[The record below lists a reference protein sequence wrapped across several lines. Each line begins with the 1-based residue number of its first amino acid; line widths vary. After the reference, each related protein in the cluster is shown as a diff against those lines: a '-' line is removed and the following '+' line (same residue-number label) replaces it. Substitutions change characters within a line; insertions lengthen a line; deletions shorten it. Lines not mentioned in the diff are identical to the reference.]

1 MKKVIYLSL
10 MILSLHSCLRLDS
23 NLYNN
28 AKIDVY
34 KWDEYYGTV
43 DFYLPESYKIPP
55 IYMNELTL
63 ISNDT
68 VSDTKYIIKGLY
80 IGNMGTINQDT
91 VILYL
96 HGNRDHMD
104 FYWPRAK
111 LLANVGSKNRF
122 GVMMID
128 YRGYGLSDGDPT
140 EEGLYEDVTAAL
152 EWLKGK
158 GVTNERLIMY
168 GFSLGSAPAT
178 KLVAHPRSTLIPSKL
193 ILENPFASAEVMVQ
207 DASRLAMPSSFFV
220 NVKVD
225 VAQEIKSVQQPFLLL
240 SSKDD
245 KFLKPETNAD
255 LVAKNYK
262 GTYKEV
268 HSVPDAD
275 HGTLQSTWGF
285 ENYTKTIE
293 AFILK

>member
-28 AKIDVY
+28 SKIDAY
-34 KWDEYYGTV
+34 QWDNYYGAV
-43 DFYLPESYKIPP
+43 DFYLPESYNIPLV
-55 IYMNELTL
+55 YMNELSL
-63 ISNDT
+63 ISNVT
-68 VSDTKYIIKGLY
+68 VSDTKHTIKGLY

-128 YRGYGLSDGDPT
+128 YRGFGLSDGDPT
-140 EEGLYEDVTAAL
+140 EEGMNEDVTAAL

-158 GVTNERLIMY
+158 GVSSERLIMY

-178 KLVAHPRSTLIPSKL
+178 KLLAHPRSTLIPSKL

-225 VAQEIKSVQQPFLLL
+225 VAQEIKAVQQPFLLL

-262 GTYKEV
+262 GVYKEV
-268 HSVPDAD
+268 HSVPGAD
-275 HGTLQSTWGF
+275 HGALQSTWGF

-293 AFILK
+293 AFIVK

>member
-1 MKKVIYLSL
+1 
-10 MILSLHSCLRLDS
+10 
-23 NLYNN
+23 
-28 AKIDVY
+28 
-34 KWDEYYGTV
+34 
-43 DFYLPESYKIPP
+43 
-55 IYMNELTL
+55 
-63 ISNDT
+63 
-68 VSDTKYIIKGLY
+68 
-80 IGNMGTINQDT
+80 
-91 VILYL
+91 
-96 HGNRDHMD
+96 
-104 FYWPRAK
+104 
-111 LLANVGSKNRF
+111 VGSKNRF

-128 YRGYGLSDGDPT
+128 YRGFGLSDGDPT
-140 EEGLYEDVTAAL
+140 EEGLYEDATAAL

-158 GVTNERLIMY
+158 GVSSERLIIY

>member
-10 MILSLHSCLRLDS
+10 MILSLTSCLRLDS

-28 AKIDVY
+28 SKIDAY
-34 KWDEYYGTV
+34 QWDNYYGAV
-43 DFYLPESYKIPP
+43 DFHLPESYNIPLV
-55 IYMNELTL
+55 YMNELSL

-68 VSDTKYIIKGLY
+68 VSDTKHTIKGLY

-128 YRGYGLSDGDPT
+128 YRGFGLSEGDPT
-140 EEGLYEDVTAAL
+140 EEGMNEDVTAAL

-158 GVTNERLIMY
+158 GVSSERLIMY

-178 KLVAHPRSTLIPSKL
+178 KLLAHPRSTLIPSKL

-225 VAQEIKSVQQPFLLL
+225 VAQEIKAVQQPFLLL

-262 GTYKEV
+262 GVYKEV
-268 HSVPDAD
+268 HSVPGAD
-275 HGTLQSTWGF
+275 HGALQSTWGF

-293 AFILK
+293 VFIVK

>member
-10 MILSLHSCLRLDS
+10 MILSLTSCLRLDS

-28 AKIDVY
+28 SKIDAY
-34 KWDEYYGTV
+34 QWDNYYGAV
-43 DFYLPESYKIPP
+43 DFYLPESYNIPLV
-55 IYMNELTL
+55 YMNELSL
-63 ISNDT
+63 ISNVT
-68 VSDTKYIIKGLY
+68 VSDTKHTIKGLY

-128 YRGYGLSDGDPT
+128 YRGFGLSDGDPT
-140 EEGLYEDVTAAL
+140 EEGMNEDVTAAL

-158 GVTNERLIMY
+158 GVSGERLIMY

-178 KLVAHPRSTLIPSKL
+178 KLLAHPRSTLIPSKL

-225 VAQEIKSVQQPFLLL
+225 VAQEIKAVQQPFLLL

-262 GTYKEV
+262 GVYKEV
-268 HSVPDAD
+268 HSVPGAD
-275 HGTLQSTWGF
+275 HGALQSTWGF

-293 AFILK
+293 AFIVK